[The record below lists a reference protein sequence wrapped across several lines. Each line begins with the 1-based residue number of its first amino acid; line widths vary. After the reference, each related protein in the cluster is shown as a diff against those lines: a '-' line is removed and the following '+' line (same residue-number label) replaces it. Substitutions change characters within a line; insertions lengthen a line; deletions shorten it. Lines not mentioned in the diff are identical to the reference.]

1 VKNMYKA
8 IIITILSFALS
19 IPMQI
24 IVKAST
30 YKDMGTKSNVIL
42 SKEWTVNFNK
52 NLSAD
57 SVNVKNVVVIGD
69 NNSYIDISV
78 SLVNNNKSI
87 IVKPVE
93 NYESNKNYTLI
104 VTENVKAADG
114 TPLPQEVRMNFTT
127 GTSYKIVLDA
137 GHGGSDPGAP
147 GTMGIHEKHVVLP
160 VALKIGEILVK
171 NGVETIYTR
180 KTDTYLTLQER
191 CNISNNARPDYFVS
205 IHANAYIPE
214 DPEAPRP
221 QGIETWYFEGSA
233 DGQKL
238 AQVIQNEIIK
248 ETGKVNRGIE
258 TTSGLY
264 VLKNTNAPAILTE
277 LGFMTNLEEEKLLI
291 TDAYQNKLAKA
302 ISTGILKCL
311 GITNIVY

>member
-1 VKNMYKA
+1 MKNIFKA
-8 IIITILSFALS
+8 LIFIILTVALS
-19 IPMQI
+19 MPMQK

-30 YKDMGTKSNVIL
+30 YTDMGTKSNVVV
-42 SKEWTVNFNK
+42 SKAWTVNFNK
-52 NLSAD
+52 NLSSA
-57 SVNVKNVVVIGD
+57 SVNNTNIVVIGQ
-69 NNSYIDISV
+69 NNTYIDISV
-78 SLVNNNKSI
+78 SLANNNKSI
-87 IVKPVE
+87 IVKPVN
-93 NYESNKNYTLI
+93 NYQSNATYTLI
-104 VTENVKAADG
+104 VTQKVESVDG
-114 TPLPQEVRMNFTT
+114 KPLPKEVRMNFITS
-127 GTSYKIVLDA
+127 TSYKIVLDA
-137 GHGGSDPGAP
+137 GHGGSDSGAP

-160 VALKIGEILVK
+160 VALKVGNILVK

-191 CNISNNARPDYFVS
+191 CNISNSVRPNYFLS
-205 IHANAYIPE
+205 IHANAYISE
-214 DPEAPRP
+214 DPDAPRP
-221 QGIETWYFEGSA
+221 QGIETWYFAGSS

-248 ETGKVNRGIE
+248 ETGKVNRGIK

-277 LGFMTNLEEEKLLI
+277 LGFMTNIEEERLLI